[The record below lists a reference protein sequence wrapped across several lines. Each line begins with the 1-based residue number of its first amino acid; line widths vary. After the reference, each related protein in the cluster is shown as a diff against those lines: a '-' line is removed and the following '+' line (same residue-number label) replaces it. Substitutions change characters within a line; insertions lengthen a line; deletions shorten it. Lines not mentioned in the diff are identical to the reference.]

1 MNIRR
6 ATESDEGVLRELW
19 EEFVLEVPE
28 PAHRGEI
35 QAEQEL
41 AEIRE
46 IMRSGLA
53 LLADDGEGAAAY
65 ALAKLDGPC
74 CELVDLY
81 VRPRARRAGTA
92 KALMA
97 EVAAWG
103 MQNGAHTMTL
113 EVLTSNVA
121 ARVVY
126 DRLDFEEESRL
137 LFAPLPQLSE
147 RLAADQQAPS
157 RGSIHLQTDDVD
169 AVVRAVQQFVPR
181 LPGGSQG
188 SVVMP
193 PVNGWIPVYDELCD
207 REPAMLR
214 RLALELSDRMGAVV
228 CAIGIEESAVVRY
241 MLLERGR
248 VMDEYASVPE
258 YQGPLP
264 PGDVGGPQR
273 EPDRPRTPH
282 GRRPGARA
290 RDGEDRGATVR
301 PAATPGNACG
311 PGRGHRP
318 SAGQIE
324 LRAGARASRR
334 HRSRSGKRRVSAA
347 RSGRARGAPGREASP
362 SPSGLGDRGKRRVS
376 AVRHA
381 TSRRSR

>member
-1 MNIRR
+1 MNVRR

-19 EEFVLEVPE
+19 EEFVREVPE
-28 PAHRGEI
+28 LPHRGEI
-35 QAEQEL
+35 DAEKEL
-41 AEIRE
+41 SEVRE
-46 IMRSGLA
+46 IVGSALGLIA
-53 LLADDGEGAAAY
+53 EDGEGAAGY

-74 CELVDLY
+74 CHLVDLY
-81 VRPRARRAGTA
+81 VRPRARRAGAA

-137 LFAPLPQLSE
+137 LFAPLPQLAE
-147 RLAADQQAPS
+147 RLATDQHAPS

-181 LPGGSQG
+181 LPGGSRG

-193 PVNGWIPVYDELCD
+193 PVNGWIAVYDELCD
-207 REPAMLR
+207 REPPMLR
-214 RLALELSDRMGAVV
+214 HLALELSDRMGAVV
-228 CAIGIEESAVVRY
+228 CAIGIEEGAVVRY
-241 MLLERGR
+241 VLLERGR

-264 PGDVGGPQR
+264 PGDVVALSANPTVLARLTGADPALVR
-273 EPDRPRTPH
+273 ETAKTAERPSELPPPAELLGALAGLIGIPLARTSYEEA
-282 GRRPGARA
+282 RELPGAVVLDRA
-290 RDGEDRGATVR
+290 
-301 PAATPGNACG
+301 
-311 PGRGHRP
+311 
-318 SAGQIE
+318 
-324 LRAGARASRR
+324 
-334 HRSRSGKRRVSAA
+334 
-347 RSGRARGAPGREASP
+347 
-362 SPSGLGDRGKRRVS
+362 
-376 AVRHA
+376 
-381 TSRRSR
+381 

>member
-19 EEFVLEVPE
+19 EEFMLEVPE
-28 PAHRGEI
+28 PPHRGEV
-35 QAEQEL
+35 EPEKEL
-41 AEIRE
+41 AEVRE
-46 IMRSGLA
+46 IVRSSLA
-53 LLADDGEGAAAY
+53 LVAEDGEGAAGY

-74 CELVDLY
+74 CHLVDLY

-103 MQNGAHTMTL
+103 LQNGAHTMTL

-137 LFAPLPQLSE
+137 LFAPLGRLSE
-147 RLAADQQAPS
+147 RLAADQHAPS
-157 RGSIHLQTDDVD
+157 HGSIHLQTDDVD

-207 REPAMLR
+207 REPLMLR

-228 CAIGIEESAVVRY
+228 CAIGMEEGAVVRY
-241 MLLERGR
+241 VLLERGR

-264 PGDVGGPQR
+264 PGDVVALSANPTVLARLTGADPALVR
-273 EPDRPRTPH
+273 ETAKTAERPSELPPAPELLAALAGVIGLPLARATYEQA
-282 GRRPGARA
+282 RDLPGAIVL
-290 RDGEDRGATVR
+290 D
-301 PAATPGNACG
+301 
-311 PGRGHRP
+311 
-318 SAGQIE
+318 
-324 LRAGARASRR
+324 RAS
-334 HRSRSGKRRVSAA
+334 
-347 RSGRARGAPGREASP
+347 GA
-362 SPSGLGDRGKRRVS
+362 
-376 AVRHA
+376 
-381 TSRRSR
+381 